1 MSEHS
6 ITFEEQTQ
14 INDILELFSSYDVF
28 NGDNIIK
35 EPYNTGFPAEGGLRS
50 NQYSFY
56 KINKVS
62 YDEEYPRREAFE
74 NVLLTMD
81 NEAFNF
87 VYILNGNPCGIDLYI
102 GIVENSN
109 ENNTV
114 LGTRMSAVRY
124 GENIAEAFKGNFNGS
139 ELEELKAD
147 KIKSEIIEY
156 SSLYKHAGL
165 ITGVPSID
173 ETNGENYDFQGIDR
187 LINSLMG
194 EEWRI
199 VIVCEPV
206 SKSEIAKIRDNV
218 YELYNRLSVW
228 AKQNI
233 QQSIS
238 EGTNEGLSKNKSDSR
253 GKNQG
258 VNDSVT
264 TNKGKNRTD
273 GDDSY
278 SSGTGKTKGTSK
290 GTSENHTEGI
300 TLSTGKNKS
309 TSRAVTVEWANKC
322 VQEMMKYIDDE
333 LLERMKN
340 GLSKRMFKTSL
351 QYMAKEPVVANRLK
365 VGLMSLFQGENPSY
379 SPLRDTQLD
388 LNNIQNYRVL
398 KSYQNTYVYSDT
410 LPADKLTLLG
420 RPFFDKCI
428 GVNTFLTPREISLL
442 AGIPQKEV
450 PGLILKESVGF
461 GLNEKPIDNEDKINL
476 GYLVQKGRILN
487 KMPFYLDKD
496 ALVKHVFIAGV
507 TGSGKTTTCHRLL
520 AAAKVPFMV
529 IEPAKTEYRTLINN
543 EKFSDDLV
551 VFTVGNEKLAPFR
564 INPFEVVKG
573 ELITGHIDMLKATF
587 TSAFPMEASMPQL
600 LEEAMYSCYEAMG
613 WDIETNTNDY
623 YDDPYAPDAD
633 AFPQLSDLLKAM
645 EKVVDNKNFDER
657 LRKDYIGSLV
667 SRLSNLTVGSKGL
680 MLNCKKSVD
689 FNYLAHHNVILEL
702 EDIKSPEEKA
712 LIMGF
717 VLSRMSAVIKNEHKK
732 DSNYRHITLVE
743 EAHRLLSKV
752 DYGDSGSKKVA
763 VETFTDLLAEVRKY
777 GEGLIIVDQI
787 PNKLAPEVLKNT
799 NTKIIHRILAKDDKE
814 TVGDTM
820 LMNDKQKDYLSSL
833 EKGHTIIFAEN
844 TDNPVNVYVEKVSDT
859 NEDEPPESIITDRF
873 SENKNK
879 LGGCYKEISISSLM
893 KIYNNMSDL
902 IIGKTGDLKNK
913 WDIVIEKREE
923 IQNRIDRI
931 VSKQHVSQ
939 DDVIDSMVRRRD
951 ILRGYR
957 YSNLYSNYK
966 SYPKRI
972 SSLKQLFE
980 EIPNITAD
988 EYIKMF
994 FETLKPGLQSNNIND
1009 I

>member
-1 MSEHS
+1 MNGQAS
-6 ITFEEQTQ
+6 TFKDKSQ
-14 INDILELFSSYDVF
+14 IDDILELFSSHDIF
-28 NGDNIIK
+28 NENNIIK
-35 EPYNTGFPAEGGLRS
+35 EPYNNGFPAEGGLRS

-56 KINKVS
+56 KIKKVS

-87 VYILNGNPCGIDLYI
+87 IYILNGNAHGIDLYL
-102 GIVENSN
+102 GIVENGN
-109 ENNTV
+109 ENNTI
-114 LGTRMSAVRY
+114 LGTKMSAVRY
-124 GENIAEAFKGNFNGS
+124 GENIAETFKGNFNGS
-139 ELEELKAD
+139 DLEELKAD
-147 KIKSEIIEY
+147 KIKSEIIDY
-156 SSLYKHAGL
+156 TSLYKHVGF
-165 ITGVPSID
+165 ITGVPSVD
-173 ETNGENYDFQGIDR
+173 EMNGEKYDFQGIDR

-199 VIVCEPV
+199 VIICEPV
-206 SKSEIAKIRDNV
+206 SKMEIAETRDNV

-253 GKNQG
+253 GKNKG
-258 VNDSVT
+258 INDSSSS
-264 TNKGKNRTD
+264 NKGKNISD
-273 GDDSY
+273 GSDSN
-278 SSGTGKTKGTSK
+278 SSGSSKTKGTSK
-290 GTSENHTEGI
+290 GISENHTEGI
-300 TLSTGKNKS
+300 TISKGNNKS
-309 TSRAVTVEWANKC
+309 MSRAVTVEWANKC
-322 VQEMMKYIDDE
+322 VQEMINYIDNE
-333 LLERMKN
+333 LLARIKN

-365 VGLMSLFQGENPSY
+365 VGLMSLFQGEDPSY

-388 LNNIQNYRVL
+388 LTNMQNYRVL
-398 KSYQNTYVYSDT
+398 KSYQNVYTYSDM
-410 LPADKLTLLG
+410 LSADKLTLLS
-420 RPFFDKCI
+420 RPFIDKGI
-428 GVNTFLTPREISLL
+428 GINTLLTPKEISLL

-450 PGLILKESVGF
+450 PGLVLKESVGF
-461 GLNEKPIDNEDKINL
+461 GLNEKAIDKDDKINL
-476 GYLVQKGRILN
+476 GYLVQKGRILD
-487 KMPFYLDKD
+487 KMPFYLDRD
-496 ALVKHVFIAGV
+496 ALVKHIFIAGV

-543 EKFSDDLV
+543 TNFSDDLV
-551 VFTVGNEKLAPFR
+551 VFTVGNELLAPFR
-564 INPFEVVKG
+564 INPFEIVKG

-600 LEEAMYSCYEAMG
+600 LEEAMYSCYETMG

-667 SRLSNLTVGSKGL
+667 SRLSNLTVGSKGM

-732 DSNYRHITLVE
+732 NSNYRHITLVE

-752 DYGDSGSKKVA
+752 DYGDCGSKKVA

-787 PNKLAPEVLKNT
+787 PNKLASDVLKNT

-814 TVGDTM
+814 AVGDTM
-820 LMNDKQKDYLSSL
+820 LMSDKQKEYLSSL

-844 TDNPVNVYVEKVSDT
+844 TDNPVNVYVKRVSDT
-859 NEDEPPESIITDRF
+859 NEDEPPENIIIDRF
-873 SENKNK
+873 DLKKDK
-879 LGGCYKEISISSLM
+879 LGECYKEINISSVM
-893 KIYNNMSDL
+893 KIYNSMTDL
-902 IIGKTGDLKNK
+902 LLGKTIELKNK
-913 WDIVIEKREE
+913 WNDIIEKRQEL
-923 IQNRIDRI
+923 QKRIDKI
-931 VSKQHVSQ
+931 ANDQNVSV
-939 DDVIDSMVRRRD
+939 DDVIESMIRRRD
-951 ILRGYR
+951 ILKGYR
-957 YSNLYSNYK
+957 YNNLYKNHKTYN
-966 SYPKRI
+966 KRI
-972 SSLKQLFE
+972 ESLKQLFRE
-980 EIPNITAD
+980 LLTIDAEKYTEI
-988 EYIKMF
+988 F
-994 FETLKPGLQSNNIND
+994 FALLKPGMRSQNISD